1 MKAKAIV
8 LVLCLTGCSS
18 LDSRLDPQ
26 LELGLGASVHDN
38 ESWTNGDTAIGY
50 VGADI
55 APIKRWSWFR
65 TGVKHISDPT
75 TFDDAG
81 TTWLQGSVR
90 FGAN

>member
-18 LDSRLDPQ
+18 LDPQ

-38 ESWTNGDTAIGY
+38 ESWTNGDTALGY
-50 VGADI
+50 VSADV
-55 APIKRWSWFR
+55 APVKKAPWFR